1 MNVHDFAAAK
11 RDGRKLTFTTC
22 YDWWSARILN
32 ESTVDGILVGD
43 SAAMV
48 MHGHPTTL
56 PATPEMMSLH
66 IAAVARGAP
75 DKFLIGDMPFPWHRK
90 GISAAMD
97 VVDAFLTAGAH
108 AVKLEGIEG
117 HKEVVRHITGSG
129 VPVMG
134 HVGLT
139 PQSVNALGGYRVQ
152 GRSEDAAERLVAES
166 RQLEQAGC
174 FSLVVE
180 GVASETAAAIT
191 RAVSIPTIGIGAGA
205 DVDGQVLVLQDL
217 AGLQREMKP
226 KFVRKFVDGYGI
238 LLNAVEEFDRAV
250 KDGSFPA
257 EHETYE

>member
-1 MNVHDFAAAK
+1 
-11 RDGRKLTFTTC
+11 
-22 YDWWSARILN
+22 
-32 ESTVDGILVGD
+32 
-43 SAAMV
+43 
-48 MHGHPTTL
+48 
-56 PATPEMMSLH
+56 MMSLH

-117 HKEVVRHITGSG
+117 HEEIVRHIAGSG

-152 GRSEDAAERLVAES
+152 GRSEDAAERLVEES
-166 RQLEQAGC
+166 RQLEEAGC

-191 RAVSIPTIGIGAGA
+191 RAVSIPTIGIGAGVE
-205 DVDGQVLVLQDL
+205 VDGQVLVFHDL
-217 AGLQREMKP
+217 AGLQREVRP
-226 KFVRKFVDGYGI
+226 KFVRTFSDGYGM
-238 LLNAVEEFDRAV
+238 LLKAVEDFDRAV
-250 KDGSFPA
+250 KDCSFPA
-257 EHETYE
+257 GDETYE

>member
-32 ESTVDGILVGD
+32 ESSVDGILVGD

-56 PATPEMMSLH
+56 PATPEMMNLH

-75 DKFLIGDMPFPWHRK
+75 DKFLIGDVPFPWHRK

-117 HKEVVRHITGSG
+117 HEEIVQHIAGSG

-139 PQSVNALGGYRVQ
+139 PQSVNSLGGYRVQ
-152 GRSEDAAERLVAES
+152 GRSEDAAERLAEES
-166 RQLEQAGC
+166 RRLEQAGC
-174 FSLVVE
+174 FSIVVE

-191 RAVSIPTIGIGAGA
+191 RAVSIPTIGIGAGVE
-205 DVDGQVLVLQDL
+205 VDGQVLVFHDL
-217 AGLQREMKP
+217 AGLQREVKP
-226 KFVRKFVDGYGI
+226 KFVRTFTDGYGM
-238 LLNAVEEFDRAV
+238 LLNAVEDFDRAV
-250 KDGSFPA
+250 KEGSFPA
-257 EHETYE
+257 GDETYE

>member
-1 MNVHDFAAAK
+1 MNVHDFGAVK

-32 ESTVDGILVGD
+32 ESSVDGILVGD

-75 DKFLIGDMPFPWHRK
+75 DKFLIGDMPFPSHRK
-90 GISAAMD
+90 GIPAAMD

-117 HKEVVRHITGSG
+117 HDEIVRHIVGSG

-152 GRSEDAAERLVAES
+152 GRGEDAAERLVEES
-166 RQLEQAGC
+166 RRLEQAGC

-180 GVASETAAAIT
+180 GVASETAAEIT
-191 RAVSIPTIGIGAGA
+191 RAVSIPTIGIGAGP
-205 DVDGQVLVLQDL
+205 DVDGQVLVLHDL
-217 AGLQREMKP
+217 AGLQREVKP
-226 KFVRKFVDGYGI
+226 KFVRALADGYRV
-238 LLNAVEEFDRAV
+238 LLNAVEDFDRARQV
-250 KDGSFPA
+250 PQTVGDR
-257 EHETYE
+257 ETYE

>member
-1 MNVHDFAAAK
+1 MNVHDFGAAK

-32 ESTVDGILVGD
+32 ESSVDGILVGD

-75 DKFLIGDMPFPWHRK
+75 DKFLIGDMPFPSHRK
-90 GISAAMD
+90 GIPAAMD

-117 HKEVVRHITGSG
+117 HDEIVRHIVVSG

-152 GRSEDAAERLVAES
+152 GRGEDAAERLVEES
-166 RQLEQAGC
+166 RRLEQAGC

-180 GVASETAAAIT
+180 GVASETAAEIT
-191 RAVSIPTIGIGAGA
+191 RAVSIPTIGIGAGP
-205 DVDGQVLVLQDL
+205 DVDGQVLVLHDL
-217 AGLQREMKP
+217 AGLQREVKP
-226 KFVRKFVDGYGI
+226 KFVRAFADGYGV
-238 LLNAVEEFDRAV
+238 LLNAVEDFDRAV
-250 KDGSFPA
+250 RDGSFPS
-257 EHETYE
+257 EDETYE

>member
-1 MNVHDFAAAK
+1 VNVHDFAAAK

-32 ESTVDGILVGD
+32 ESSVDGILVGD

-48 MHGHPTTL
+48 MHGHPSTL
-56 PATPEMMSLH
+56 PATPEVMSLH

-97 VVDAFLTAGAH
+97 VVDSFLTAGAH

-117 HKEVVRHITGSG
+117 HEEIVRHIVGSG

-152 GRSEDAAERLVAES
+152 GRSEDAAERLVEES
-166 RQLEQAGC
+166 CRLEQAGC
-174 FSLVVE
+174 FSIVVE

-191 RAVSIPTIGIGAGA
+191 RAVSIPTIGIGAGVE
-205 DVDGQVLVLQDL
+205 VDGQVLVFHDL
-217 AGLQREMKP
+217 AGLQREVKP
-226 KFVRKFVDGYGI
+226 KFVRAFTDGYGM
-238 LLNAVEEFDRAV
+238 LLNAVEEYDRAV
-250 KDGSFPA
+250 KDGTFPA
-257 EHETYE
+257 GDETYE

>member
-1 MNVHDFAAAK
+1 VNVHDFAAAK

-32 ESTVDGILVGD
+32 ESSVDGILVGD

-97 VVDAFLTAGAH
+97 VVDAFLTAGSH

-117 HKEVVRHITGSG
+117 HEEIVRHIAGSG

-152 GRSEDAAERLVAES
+152 GRSEDAAERLVEES
-166 RQLEQAGC
+166 LRLEQAGC
-174 FSLVVE
+174 FSIVVE

-191 RAVSIPTIGIGAGA
+191 RAVSIPTIGIGAGVE
-205 DVDGQVLVLQDL
+205 VDGQVLVFHDL
-217 AGLQREMKP
+217 AGLQREVKP
-226 KFVRKFVDGYGI
+226 KFVRTFTDGYGL

-250 KDGSFPA
+250 KEGSFPA
-257 EHETYE
+257 RDETYE

>member
-32 ESTVDGILVGD
+32 ESPVDGILVGD

-56 PATPEMMSLH
+56 PATPEIMSLH

-75 DKFLIGDMPFPWHRK
+75 GKFLVGDMPFPWHRM
-90 GISAAMD
+90 GIRAAME

-108 AVKLEGIEG
+108 AVKLEGIQG
-117 HKEVVRHITGSG
+117 HEEVVRHIVGSG

-152 GRSEDAAERLVAES
+152 GRGADASDRLVAEA
-166 RQLEQAGC
+166 RRLEEAGC
-174 FSLVVE
+174 FSIVVE
-180 GVASETAAAIT
+180 GVASDTGAAIT
-191 RAVSIPTIGIGAGA
+191 HAVSIPTIGIGAGPR
-205 DVDGQVLVLQDL
+205 VDGQVLVLHDL
-217 AGLQREMKP
+217 AGLQREVKP
-226 KFVRKFVDGYGI
+226 RFVRAFADGYGI
-238 LLNAVEEFDRAV
+238 LLTAVQDFDRAV
-250 KDGSFPA
+250 KDGSFPS
-257 EHETYE
+257 EDESYE

>member
-1 MNVHDFAAAK
+1 VNVHDFAAAK

-32 ESTVDGILVGD
+32 ESPVDGILVGD

-66 IAAVARGAP
+66 IGAVARGAP
-75 DKFLIGDMPFPWHRK
+75 DKFLVGDMPFPWHRR
-90 GISAAMD
+90 GIADAME

-117 HKEVVRHITGSG
+117 HEEIVRHIVGSG

-139 PQSVNALGGYRVQ
+139 PQSVNALGGYRIQ
-152 GRSEDAAERLVAES
+152 GRSEETADRLVQES
-166 RQLEQAGC
+166 LQLEQAGC

-205 DVDGQVLVLQDL
+205 EVDGQVLVLHDL
-217 AGLQREMKP
+217 AGLQREVKP
-226 KFVRKFVDGYGI
+226 KFVRKFADGYGM

-257 EHETYE
+257 EDETYE

>member
-32 ESTVDGILVGD
+32 ESSVDGILVGD

-48 MHGHPTTL
+48 MHGHSTTL

-90 GISAAMD
+90 GIPAAMD

-117 HKEVVRHITGSG
+117 HEEIVRHIAGSG

-152 GRSEDAAERLVAES
+152 GRGDDAAERLVEES
-166 RQLEQAGC
+166 RRLEQAGC

-180 GVASETAAAIT
+180 GVTSETAAAIT
-191 RAVSIPTIGIGAGA
+191 RAVSIPTIGIGAGIE
-205 DVDGQVLVLQDL
+205 VDGQVLVLHDL
-217 AGLQREMKP
+217 AGLQREVKP
-226 KFVRKFVDGYGI
+226 KFVRAFADGYGM
-238 LLNAVEEFDRAV
+238 LLNAVEDFDRSV
-250 KDGSFPA
+250 KDGSFPS
-257 EHETYE
+257 EDETYE

>member
-1 MNVHDFAAAK
+1 
-11 RDGRKLTFTTC
+11 
-22 YDWWSARILN
+22 
-32 ESTVDGILVGD
+32 
-43 SAAMV
+43 MV
-48 MHGHPTTL
+48 MHGHATTL

-117 HKEVVRHITGSG
+117 HEEIVRHIAGSG

-152 GRSEDAAERLVAES
+152 GRSEDAAERLVEES

-191 RAVSIPTIGIGAGA
+191 RAVSIPTIGIGAGVE
-205 DVDGQVLVLQDL
+205 VDGQVLVFHDL
-217 AGLQREMKP
+217 AGLQREGRP
-226 KFVRKFVDGYGI
+226 KFVRTFTDGYGM
-238 LLNAVEEFDRAV
+238 LLKAVEDFDRAV

-257 EHETYE
+257 GDETYE